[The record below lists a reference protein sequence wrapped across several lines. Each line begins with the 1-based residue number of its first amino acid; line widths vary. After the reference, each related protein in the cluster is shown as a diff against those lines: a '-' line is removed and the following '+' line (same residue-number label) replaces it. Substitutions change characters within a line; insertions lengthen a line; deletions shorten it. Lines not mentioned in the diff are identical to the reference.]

1 MDGPPAHTFFTAEP
15 SVVFSYLYSLLGVL
29 KQYLLSSG
37 SDSSLND
44 HVIRENFDIVL
55 QLLGETFSAPNPI
68 STDAS
73 ALQELVPSSSLL
85 VKLLAVAS
93 SASSA
98 VAAAS
103 SGPGPAVA
111 APFSSPL
118 HWRRAGIR
126 HSQNEIFFDINE
138 DIDAVLDRE
147 GKVVSGSVWG
157 RIDCRSK
164 LSGACCPHLAIGPA
178 SRGARMYGRI
188 HGADTLCASPHPG
201 MPDISLTFS
210 NPGLLEDPSFHP
222 CVR

>member
-1 MDGPPAHTFFTAEP
+1 MPDPCTPSLTAEP

-44 HVIRENFDIVL
+44 HVVRENFDIVL
-55 QLLGETFSAPNPI
+55 QLLDETFNAPNPI

-103 SGPGPAVA
+103 GPGPAAA

-164 LSGACCPHLAIGPA
+164 LSGACC
-178 SRGARMYGRI
+178 R
-188 HGADTLCASPHPG
+188 HP
-201 MPDISLTFS
+201 
-210 NPGLLEDPSFHP
+210 
-222 CVR
+222 R